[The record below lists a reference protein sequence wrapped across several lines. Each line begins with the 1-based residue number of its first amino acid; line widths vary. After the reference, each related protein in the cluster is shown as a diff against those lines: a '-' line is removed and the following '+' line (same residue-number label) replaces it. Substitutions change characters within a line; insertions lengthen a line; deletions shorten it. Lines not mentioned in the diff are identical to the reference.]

1 MKAIEKFLASF
12 LSEDIGKLLLRFM
25 LGFLMLFHGLH
36 KFQYGIEGIK
46 KLVTNSG
53 FPEFVAYG
61 VYVGEIIV
69 PILLILGLYTRISS
83 FIYAVTMFF
92 AIYLAYGSSIFE
104 LNVKTGGVYI
114 ETPLLFL
121 LGALVLMFIGAGK
134 YSVDEK

>member
-25 LGFLMLFHGLH
+25 LGFLMLFHGLF
-36 KFQYGIEGIK
+36 KFQNGIEGIRR
-46 KLVTNSG
+46 LVANSG

-83 FIYAVTMFF
+83 FIYAITMFF
-92 AIYLAYGSSIFE
+92 AIYLAHSSSIFE
-104 LNVKTGGVYI
+104 LNSKTGGVVV

-121 LGALVLMFIGAGK
+121 LGAVVLMFIGAGK
-134 YSVDEK
+134 YSVDKN